1 MFFKLKQLRAVWHM
15 CEGRDVFLWLPM
27 GFSKLLLVITK
38 FYTSSSIA
46 SRRRLILLLLNCKLG
61 KIDTATSERQ
71 TLQVK
76 LPQESI
82 S

>member
-38 FYTSSSIA
+38 FYTSCSIE

-61 KIDTATSERQ
+61 KIDTISERQ